1 MLNIINEPGLYALVL
16 KSRKPEAKEFSRW
29 VRHKVIPSIMRH
41 GMYMTDA
48 TAEKILADPDVFIKV
63 LEELKAERSKNLQL
77 TAQAESNAPKVLF
90 AEAVETSG
98 DSILIG
104 AFAKMLKQNGI
115 HGNLYKSYV
124 LALESLQEV
133 EEIDGFFGQITGK
146 ETKLEASNN
155 E

>member
-1 MLNIINEPGLYALVL
+1 MLNKFNREFNSRRKNMERWYKIVSGLSAFEGLVNNYDGASPKDVKRL
-16 KSRKPEAKEFSRW
+16 K
-29 VRHKVIPSIMRH
+29 I
-41 GMYMTDA
+41 
-48 TAEKILADPDVFIKV
+48 
-63 LEELKAERSKNLQL
+63 
-77 TAQAESNAPKVLF
+77 
-90 AEAVETSG
+90 
-98 DSILIG
+98 
-104 AFAKMLKQNGI
+104 I